1 MWAQA
6 VQRAGPVPRGL
17 GTSPGWVG
25 GSNRG
30 RCLRESAFLP
40 SASVVRAGTQEPEE
54 NTVLSVC
61 APARE
66 PYCFVHGSS
75 LLKKPDVHVYHSI
88 LDFDL
93 LQCSGERVLVQ
104 PASAAQRRERGCAA
118 GGALVLA
125 RAEPVGY
132 RERFTRS
139 RPRYLMVSAGEIR
152 FGKRAFNAFSPPA
165 EGEHILP
172 TRMSTSPQG
181 GPFSPDHGCWRPGR
195 RHVPCG
201 GVKLPSR
208 GTCSSGGC
216 SQPPRPGSQTHRGDP
231 LWA

>member
-139 RPRYLMVSAGEIR
+139 RPRCLSDGFR
-152 FGKRAFNAFSPPA
+152 GRNPLWKT
-165 EGEHILP
+165 GLQCILP
-172 TRMSTSPQG
+172 S
-181 GPFSPDHGCWRPGR
+181 C
-195 RHVPCG
+195 
-201 GVKLPSR
+201 R
-208 GTCSSGGC
+208 G
-216 SQPPRPGSQTHRGDP
+216 
-231 LWA
+231 